1 MAPKSTKKL
10 ILISAYLEGGTK
22 MKLFEELRDN
32 VYMRTSI
39 FSKGNPLRTN
49 STMKDNTIKDD
60 AARKKFVEDFHE
72 GFYKETGNKAA
83 EKIVRNINA
92 GTLYYADP
100 IYYMDNLA
108 DQDDMML
115 AVAAYLAENAKTKKV
130 ALRPDYLSNKFI
142 KALNEACVF
151 LGLPKYINVTDEYLE
166 QDREIVWD
174 DPDYSQLSEDAAKV
188 VKEINKLHNEVVDF
202 FEKDKEKTLKEV
214 AEYNAKLMKEAE
226 KELKEEEKKQAEK
239 DAKKAK
245 KDAEKNEE
253 QKVESAKTTS
263 NQVADPTANV
273 KAQVRNRSGV
283 TKGVSNGNSSA
294 GNSSAGKGGSGS
306 DDSSDSGSGDGDP
319 DPHQQGKK
327 SKINLDEVIPP
338 EKIYPLLEITDDERK
353 NEILAQ
359 AERERLAF
367 IQANSGQMPPG
378 MNSEAMQK
386 IYGVANM
393 INSGALP
400 STAMVQDA
408 IDAASEELRQRS
420 TLRTVNYETGR
431 FTSREINGRTDLQL
445 MQDSLNEACR
455 VMPNITASVTPS
467 PDGIDKY
474 KVFIMKDNVMVDTF
488 DAYGSRLFGKGCPVL
503 DGIVDL
509 GNNEFIEYF
518 VPFHSLLAIRQNI
531 FRNIEVENIDGQL
544 VRGPQ
549 GTNKD
554 LAEGLRMTI
563 CKDVRLLDHLDVST
577 MDFNSDEEAHAFFHV
592 AGAALNAVSNATGV
606 GQDSLPRYRIFNYR
620 QPDVFELI
628 GDSIAYRTIP
638 MYKAV
643 IPRKPGKKVPADNI
657 GPDNRRII
665 VNGKNITIVQPDG
678 NTIQSTLIL
687 EPRGDNP

>member
-1 MAPKSTKKL
+1 
-10 ILISAYLEGGTK
+10 
-22 MKLFEELRDN
+22 
-32 VYMRTSI
+32 
-39 FSKGNPLRTN
+39 
-49 STMKDNTIKDD
+49 
-60 AARKKFVEDFHE
+60 
-72 GFYKETGNKAA
+72 
-83 EKIVRNINA
+83 
-92 GTLYYADP
+92 
-100 IYYMDNLA
+100 
-108 DQDDMML
+108 
-115 AVAAYLAENAKTKKV
+115 
-130 ALRPDYLSNKFI
+130 
-142 KALNEACVF
+142 
-151 LGLPKYINVTDEYLE
+151 
-166 QDREIVWD
+166 
-174 DPDYSQLSEDAAKV
+174 
-188 VKEINKLHNEVVDF
+188 
-202 FEKDKEKTLKEV
+202 
-214 AEYNAKLMKEAE
+214 
-226 KELKEEEKKQAEK
+226 
-239 DAKKAK
+239 
-245 KDAEKNEE
+245 
-253 QKVESAKTTS
+253 
-263 NQVADPTANV
+263 
-273 KAQVRNRSGV
+273 
-283 TKGVSNGNSSA
+283 
-294 GNSSAGKGGSGS
+294 
-306 DDSSDSGSGDGDP
+306 
-319 DPHQQGKK
+319 
-327 SKINLDEVIPP
+327 
-338 EKIYPLLEITDDERK
+338 
-353 NEILAQ
+353 
-359 AERERLAF
+359 
-367 IQANSGQMPPG
+367 
-378 MNSEAMQK
+378 
-386 IYGVANM
+386 
-393 INSGALP
+393 
-400 STAMVQDA
+400 MVQDA

-687 EPRGDNP
+687 